1 MSLFVGNISRNVSL
15 QELETQ
21 FQHFGACTVC
31 HKGSYA
37 FIQFRDEQDAQDAIA
52 ALNTKNL
59 GGLRLNIE
67 WSRRSAR
74 FDIAARGPVNTPT
87 CFKCK
92 QQGHISQDCRQ
103 AGLLES
109 ERRHVSPLRRRSP
122 TPPHS
127 AERSFSLEASL
138 EAEDDDLVF
147 PSDLKASLPAAKLEQ
162 TRTQSPT

>member
-1 MSLFVGNISRNVSL
+1 MSLFVGNISRNVSP

-21 FQHFGACTVC
+21 FQFFGACTVC

-37 FIQFRDEQDAQDAIA
+37 FIQFRDEQDAQDALS

-74 FDIAARGPVNTPT
+74 FDNTARGPVST
-87 CFKCK
+87 K
-92 QQGHISQDCRQ
+92 QQGHISQDSRQ
-103 AGLLES
+103 VGQLAS
-109 ERRHVSPLRRRSP
+109 ELRHVSPLRRRSP

-127 AERSFSLEASL
+127 AERSFSLEASQ

-147 PSDLKASLPAAKLEQ
+147 PSDLKASLPTTKSEQ
-162 TRTQSPT
+162 SRTYSPR